1 MTNMMKSPII
11 IGLIATLSVATLSST
26 VSAQT
31 SEETITMRLTC
42 GLCDKLNG
50 RYNITVG
57 TPEIDSPDRKSI
69 IVNGSIFDEDNAQ
82 MGAIPF
88 ELDWALDDETIE
100 VMLMDL
106 DTGDTNVDWFDMSK
120 STVVNMEPLNMTN
133 QEIEEL
139 RK

>member
-1 MTNMMKSPII
+1 MMKSPII

-69 IVNGSIFDEDNAQ
+69 IVNGSIFDEDNTQ

>member
-1 MTNMMKSPII
+1 MMKSPII